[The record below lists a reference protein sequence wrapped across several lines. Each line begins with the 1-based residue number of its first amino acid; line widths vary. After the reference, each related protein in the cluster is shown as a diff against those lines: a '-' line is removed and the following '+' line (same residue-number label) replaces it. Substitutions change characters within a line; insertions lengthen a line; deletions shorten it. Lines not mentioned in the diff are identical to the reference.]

1 MGVGSDEAIIALL
14 QEFMNANQ
22 QRELAARLAPG
33 DPALALSTA
42 RAIHDPWYACQALAW
57 VARFAPEQEF
67 AKIVYESL
75 RVVRAEADPY
85 RVVAPSAWPI
95 RAMVE
100 RDRVELLPS
109 VIPELLLRAEEIKL
123 LVSRSEALFLLF
135 QAVFPA
141 GREHWLPVLDS
152 LRQASTP
159 LINWRQKRN
168 LTDAIMIVRGE
179 DEQLAFEIYDA
190 VDDQKLKK
198 KITRIWAIPE
208 RHLPRPFFWAVDA

>member
-1 MGVGSDEAIIALL
+1 
-14 QEFMNANQ
+14 MNATQ
-22 QRELAARLAPG
+22 QRERAYQLAPT

-42 RAIHDPWYACQALAW
+42 RAIDDPWFACQALAC
-57 VARFAPEQEF
+57 VARFAPEKDF

-75 RVVRAEADPY
+75 RVVRGEVDPY

-100 RDRVELLPS
+100 RDCIELLPS

-159 LINWRQKRN
+159 LISWRQKRN

-190 VDDQKLKK
+190 IEDQKVKK
-198 KITRIWAIPE
+198 KITKMWAIPE
-208 RHLPRPFFWAVDA
+208 RYLPRNFFWSADA

>member
-1 MGVGSDEAIIALL
+1 MSAT
-14 QEFMNANQ
+14 Q
-22 QRELAARLAPG
+22 QRDRVARLASS

-42 RAIHDPWYACQALAW
+42 RAIDDPWFACQALAW
-57 VARFAPEQEF
+57 VARFAPEKEF
-67 AKIVYESL
+67 AKIISESL
-75 RVVRAEADPY
+75 RVVRAEVDPY

-100 RDRVELLPS
+100 RGRMELLPS

-123 LVSRSEALFLLF
+123 LVSRSEAVFLLF

-141 GREHWLPVLDS
+141 GREHWFPVLDS

-179 DEQLAFEIYDA
+179 DENLAFEIYDA
-190 VDDQKLKK
+190 VDDQKLKN
-198 KITRIWAIPE
+198 KITRMWAIPE
-208 RHLPRPFFWAVDA
+208 RHLPRMFFWSADA